1 MDRKQEI
8 TQLLFDTIDELNAD
22 RPDDSKLD
30 KSTDAVLFGRSGK
43 LNSLELVNLVV
54 AMEEKI
60 DERFGIPV
68 SLADERAMSEEQSPL
83 STVGSLADYISLLL
97 TENVGG

>member
-1 MDRKQEI
+1 MERQEEI

-22 RPDDSKLD
+22 WPDDSKLD
-30 KSTDAVLFGRSGK
+30 RSTDTVLFGRSGK

-54 AMEEKI
+54 AVEEKI
-60 DERFGIPV
+60 DERFGIPL

-83 STVGSLADYISLLL
+83 STVGSLVDYISLLL
-97 TENVGG
+97 GEHLGG